1 MNGSYEVTGGLGGGG
16 GMCYESMIVL
26 GQPLGLG
33 YHGDH

>member
-1 MNGSYEVTGGLGGGG
+1 MNGSYEVTGGLGGG